1 MEKEN
6 LEISRY
12 YNEIAV
18 INSRIAE
25 LKGQIAQCNFLQK
38 GKKRTLEKELAGEQ
52 ERMEFVM
59 QQMRDA
65 LAEKKASGEEN

>member
-65 LAEKKASGEEN
+65 LAEKAPGEEN

>member
-52 ERMEFVM
+52 ERMEYVM

-65 LAEKKASGEEN
+65 LAEKKAPGEEN